1 MGLFKNDLEKFYELL
16 TKTNKDNNVDFGL
29 IGGKKLIVFGSID
42 DLDYP
47 DEYMF
52 SNGKVY
58 YLEKPI
64 GFYEETE
71 KVDLTDGEIDIEDL
85 EDDDI
90 YEDELDD
97 VEVETKERK
106 HIFRNGLYSIGNGI
120 GGFFGHFGKR
130 KNIEVEDTEVE
141 EEKEDITSF
150 EDLMRELSVLYSVYT
165 NDNGKNFISIYNI
178 EDLTSD
184 QIKEKCDILEEKF
197 NELSEKYPE
206 LKEEIEKRTG
216 DGLKQAIF
224 IHSPVTTD
232 PEWNNKYIYTE
243 YIYQLIASY
252 HHMMGVINKKEA
264 TVVEEETTTSTK
276 AKKERKHIF
285 RNGLYAIGNG
295 IGGFFGHFGKRKNI
309 EVEDTEVEEETK
321 TEPKKVEKP
330 KKTKKERKHIFRNGL
345 YAIGNG
351 IGGFFGHFGKRK
363 NIEVEDTEIEEDK
376 KAKVVSKKDEPKE
389 DKKEIA
395 KKELEKIV
403 SLINSA
409 KSKKDYIS
417 EHDTEKRYDMDRY
430 DKDIKDCVVRS
441 NEAFG
446 DYAKLGRID
455 EDFVNCLINDLKGI
469 NESLSYKVNEI
480 KKEKDKKIEEAE
492 NNLGKPVIE
501 TKTKSS
507 DVESDEEKIEKVN
520 KMIDR
525 IDLVQSKLEE
535 KADSNPDLAEKMYNE
550 VNKIT
555 KEVFNV
561 EEIDEKTLEEIHKN
575 KSVEEIMDLLNKY
588 IKGLEELYNNLEVK
602 EELVVEKEETKA
614 VVEEEE
620 TKAVVEE
627 EKVTLPIVVKEE
639 IKFNSIQ
646 DTKAKFDE
654 FDKPEI
660 ELKEI
665 EEKIAY
671 YEEFLNTHDLS
682 HADDQDMKERME
694 QKLTALKE
702 RYNDLSK
709 DETAENNLRTEKM
722 SFYTQTSKGI
732 DKSIERIEK
741 ERQLRILQAELE
753 GKTVINLGLAEERKI
768 DAKKAELLRLKKE
781 CLERKA
787 KVNKY
792 YEEQAA
798 RMTAALKR

>member
-16 TKTNKDNNVDFGL
+16 TKTNKDNNIDFGL
-29 IGGKKLIVFGSID
+29 IGGQKLLVFGSID
-42 DLDYP
+42 DIDYP

-52 SNGKVY
+52 ANGKVY

-106 HIFRNGLYSIGNGI
+106 HIFRNGLYAIGNGI

-197 NELSEKYPE
+197 KELSEKYPE

-232 PEWNNKYIYTE
+232 PEWNNKHIYTE

-264 TVVEEETTTSTK
+264 TVV
-276 AKKERKHIF
+276 
-285 RNGLYAIGNG
+285 
-295 IGGFFGHFGKRKNI
+295 
-309 EVEDTEVEEETK
+309 DEETK

-363 NIEVEDTEIEEDK
+363 NIEVDEDFDGEYDEE
-376 KAKVVSKKDEPKE
+376 AKEALSKVD
-389 DKKEIA
+389 
-395 KKELEKIV
+395 
-403 SLINSA
+403 SLIRNA
-409 KSKKDYIS
+409 NNKKDYLK
-417 EHDTEKRYDMDRY
+417 EHDTDNKYNVDRY
-430 DKDIKDCVVRS
+430 TKEIKDCISRF
-441 NEAFG
+441 NTAFSY
-446 DYAKLGRID
+446 YAKAGIVD
-455 EDFVNCLINDLKGI
+455 EFFINDLIDDLKAI
-469 NESLSYKVNEI
+469 NESLAYKVNEI
-480 KKEKDKKIEEAE
+480 KKSESKKTEEEKEEKSIETNSKEDEVEKLIAEIDKIE
-492 NNLGKPVIE
+492 
-501 TKTKSS
+501 
-507 DVESDEEKIEKVN
+507 
-520 KMIDR
+520 
-525 IDLVQSKLEE
+525 SKLQE
-535 KADSNPDLAEKMYNE
+535 KADSNPELAEKIYNE
-550 VNKIT
+550 ITKIT
-555 KEVFNV
+555 KEEFNV
-561 EEIDEKTLEEIHKN
+561 ESVDEDTLEKIVESKSLDEIEKMFKEYLNKLNDLYNSLEEKT
-575 KSVEEIMDLLNKY
+575 
-588 IKGLEELYNNLEVK
+588 K
-602 EELVVEKEETKA
+602 EEEP
-614 VVEEEE
+614 
-620 TKAVVEE
+620 E

-682 HADDQDMKERME
+682 HADDQGMKERME

-753 GKTVINLGLAEERKI
+753 GKTMINLGLAEERAI
-768 DAKKAELLRLKKE
+768 DAKKADLLRLKKE